1 MQVILRPLTVP
12 AIDRVTKSRL
22 TPLWFGICLW
32 GGLVILFSF
41 TGPLVNSE
49 PWSVSL
55 VHTCSFWLLWL
66 FFLPGNRLAFFAVS
80 AGAAQYLF
88 AGWLPPGRL
97 RIGGHR
103 QSSGLSHLF
112 AVAAPAPGHG
122 ASFTKFPAPRH
133 FNWIPHGTGHRNLS
147 ADHE

>member
-1 MQVILRPLTVP
+1 MGWRGHFVQLHWPSGEFRAVVGF
-12 AIDRVTKSRL
+12 A
-22 TPLWFGICLW
+22 GAY
-32 GGLVILFSF
+32 LFV
-41 TGPLVNSE
+41 LAAVA
-49 PWSVSL
+49 
-55 VHTCSFWLLWL
+55 
-66 FFLPGNRLAFFAVS
+66 FFLPANRLAFLAVS

-88 AGWLPPGRL
+88 AGWLPPSRL
-97 RIGGHR
+97 RIGGHG

-122 ASFTKFPAPRH
+122 ASSTKFPAPRH